1 MDSHRCISCAEFSR
15 ASLLRAGVARAGNG
29 LPVIEPGMPAPAGS
43 GLSRR
48 SFLMRS
54 AGLGLTVY
62 GATSLLPQ
70 AFEEGIAAAAA
81 AAPDAPVLVS
91 IYMPGGL
98 DGLSVLAPV
107 DDADYRRLR
116 PRLAIAP
123 TGVAEDRFAEDDRL
137 QWHRSVL
144 PFRALHAEGKV
155 CVMPAIGYAGPEQSH
170 FTSRHFWEVGEIDQR
185 ARLGWIGRYLDIHG
199 APDNPLQG
207 LGLSDWLMPAL
218 AGASAPISTLRD
230 PTNYS
235 LHVAETGE
243 PVTSMTFDAYRA
255 TTLPTADDDAELATA
270 RRATRHVLDLCDELA
285 PLRGFTPQPVV
296 TYPANQFSRRLA
308 LLAEMLERGLPLRCV
323 SIQSA
328 AGYDTHEGQTS
339 VLGGRLTSDVSSVYA
354 FQRDLEARGLDDR
367 VLIHVW
373 TEFGRRPYE
382 NGPDG
387 TDHGSGG
394 ISFLIGKRVTGQ
406 MIGEYPGLA
415 TVDPMGNM
423 LSNVDFRSVYCSL
436 LEQWL
441 GVDAEPIIPGAA
453 GLSRPQLIAA

>member
-1 MDSHRCISCAEFSR
+1 MDAHRCTSCAEFSR
-15 ASLLRAGVARAGNG
+15 ANLLRTGIARAGSG
-29 LPVIEPGMPAPAGS
+29 LPAIEPGMPAPAGS

-48 SFLMRS
+48 SFLMRG

-62 GATSLLPQ
+62 GASTLLPQ

-91 IYMPGGL
+91 IYFPGGI

-107 DDADYRRLR
+107 DDANYRRLR
-116 PRLAIAP
+116 PNLAIAP
-123 TGVAEDRFAEDDRL
+123 TGVPADRFAEDTRL
-137 QWHRSVL
+137 QWHPSARPL
-144 PFRALHAEGKV
+144 RTLHSEGKV
-155 CVMPAIGYAGPEQSH
+155 NVMPAIGYAGPEQSH
-170 FTSRHFWEVGEIDQR
+170 FTSRHFWEVGEIDPR
-185 ARLGWIGRYLDIHG
+185 ARLGWIGRYLDLYG

-243 PVTSMTFDAYRA
+243 PVTSQTFEAYRA
-255 TTLPTADDDAELATA
+255 TTVSSPDDDAELATA
-270 RRATRHVLDLCDELA
+270 RRATRHVMDLRDELN
-285 PLRGFTPQPVV
+285 PLRGVTPQPTV
-296 TYPANQFSRRLA
+296 TYPKNEFSRRLS
-308 LLAEMLERGLPLRCV
+308 LLAEMLQRGLPLRCV

-328 AGYDTHEGQTS
+328 AGYDTHEGQKG
-339 VLGGRLTSDVSSVYA
+339 VLDQRLALDISSVYT
-354 FQRDLEARGLDDR
+354 FQRDIEARGLADR

-394 ISFLIGKRVTGQ
+394 ISFLIGNQVTGQ

-415 TVDPMGNM
+415 SFDATGNM
-423 LSNVDFRSVYCSL
+423 LSNVDFRSVYCSM

-441 GVDAEPIIPGAA
+441 GVDAEPVIPGAA
-453 GLSRPQLIAA
+453 GLARPQLIAA